1 MCVVCYAACVRQVC
15 SALRPEA
22 VCGVCGVCAVCAGGE
37 GRVARSAVCT
47 RGGSC
52 ASVFHGVSDISFR
65 IVCRSL
71 PRLSRACALV
81 LGPPPPPRQAASGCN
96 ADRLP
101 VCARGSVRA
110 EVRVRVRLGSEGFV
124 RRRQGVRRSWPS
136 ERYMCA
142 QRRSSLEQK
151 SWVMSFVIGPARAQG
166 AGRACAEGQRGWRGG
181 CVGVGVW
188 VSVGVWVRGRCL
200 SRQGLLT
207 NCRRKIRVGLQS
219 SHKAV
224 GGRGRGKR
232 RGKRRGGGAKRRG
245 VPARTARRHERA
257 RLIERALSEPGRAPA
272 K

>member
-1 MCVVCYAACVRQVC
+1 MGRGD
-15 SALRPEA
+15 SA
-22 VCGVCGVCAVCAGGE
+22 
-37 GRVARSAVCT
+37 GR
-47 RGGSC
+47 GSC

-151 SWVMSFVIGPARAQG
+151 SWVKVLVIRPGAGCRVPG
-166 AGRACAEGQRGWRGG
+166 AGRVWRREARAE
-181 CVGVGVW
+181 
-188 VSVGVWVRGRCL
+188 
-200 SRQGLLT
+200 
-207 NCRRKIRVGLQS
+207 
-219 SHKAV
+219 
-224 GGRGRGKR
+224 
-232 RGKRRGGGAKRRG
+232 GGGAYPCNRRCDLTLTPTPTLDPDPSPNLG
-245 VPARTARRHERA
+245 LTRA
-257 RLIERALSEPGRAPA
+257 RGAANRERLPRHQRGRRAARLPS
-272 K
+272 